1 LARNTKLKALIV
13 DDEYPARE
21 QLRHLLRNFEEVE
34 VIGEAANAQEAWHLA
49 RAINY
54 SVVFLDINM
63 PGLNGLELARQL
75 KQLDGPPQVIFTTA
89 HNDFALQAFELDAAD
104 YLLKPFDEERL
115 GKALARASRLARAHG
130 GLPAPVPPAATTG
143 GGAAELG
150 RIPVENRGKMMLVDE
165 ADIVYACSEDAY
177 VFVKLFKE
185 KVLTRYTLKE
195 LEGRLRR
202 RNFFRAHRQ
211 YLVNLKKVRE
221 IVPYF
226 KGSFALVMDDAD
238 RTEVPVSRAQA
249 KALRKVL
256 GL

>member
-1 LARNTKLKALIV
+1 MKALIV

-21 QLRHLLRNFEEVE
+21 QLRQLLQNFEDVE
-34 VIGEAANAQEAWHLA
+34 VIGEAVNAREAWHLA
-49 RAINY
+49 KAINY

-75 KQLDGPPQVIFTTA
+75 KQMDGPPQVIFTTA
-89 HNDFALQAFELDAAD
+89 HDNFALQAFDLDAAD

-115 GKALARASRLARAHG
+115 GKALARASRLAKAHG
-130 GLPAPVPPAATTG
+130 LAAPVSSAATSG
-143 GGAAELG
+143 GGAGELG

-165 ADIVYACSEDAY
+165 TDIVYACSEDAY
-177 VFVKLFKE
+177 VFVKLYKE

-195 LEGRLRR
+195 LEERLRG

-211 YLVNLKKVRE
+211 YLVNLKKVGE

-226 KGSFALVMDDAD
+226 KGSFALVMEDAD

-249 KALRKVL
+249 KALRRVL